1 MNATALGFRLRSW
14 IFLVV
19 LALGFTA
26 PWELVLQLDG
36 SGPNSHVWGQLAVL
50 LSRGGALSISAA
62 FNLVLVVGIVC
73 AVAGAWMRTWGS
85 AYLGVDVM
93 SDAKMRADGV
103 VADGPYAHLRNPLYV
118 GAWLNTM
125 ALALLM
131 PASGAIFTLVLMV
144 AFQVHTIL
152 REEAFLRAK
161 LGEPYVAYCAQVPRF
176 LPKPRPQKR
185 DLGHPIVGSG
195 TRPRWGQAAVA
206 EIFMWGSAVTFALL
220 GWRYDAHLL
229 IQGVLVSLGASLV
242 VKGMAKPRT

>member
-1 MNATALGFRLRSW
+1 
-14 IFLVV
+14 VV
-19 LALGFTA
+19 CGLGFTA
-26 PWELVLQLDG
+26 PWDLVLHLDG
-36 SGPNSHVWGQLAVL
+36 TGPNSHVWGQLAVL

-93 SDAKMRADGV
+93 SDAKMRADEV

-118 GAWLNTM
+118 GGWLNTL

-131 PASGAIFTLVLMV
+131 PPSGAIFTIAVLS
-144 AFQVHTIL
+144 ALQAYTIL

-161 LGEPYVAYCAQVPRF
+161 LGEPYVAYCARVPRF
-176 LPKPRPQKR
+176 LPKPRSQKR
-185 DLGHPIVGSG
+185 DLGHPIGGSG
-195 TRPRWGQAAVA
+195 TRPRWRQAAVA

-242 VKGMAKPRT
+242 VKGLAKQPHPAT